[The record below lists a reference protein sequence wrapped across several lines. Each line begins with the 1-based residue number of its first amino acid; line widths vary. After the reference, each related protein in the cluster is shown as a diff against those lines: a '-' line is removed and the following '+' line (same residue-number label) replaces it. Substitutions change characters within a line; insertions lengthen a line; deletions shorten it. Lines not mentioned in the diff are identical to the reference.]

1 MFLTIACLII
11 CLFGSWFFSGIETGM
26 VSVNRLRL
34 RHLVRRKVAG
44 ADILNKYRRQPD
56 LLFGVTLVGNNIVN
70 TVIPVLTASLAIG
83 LAGEKVVWLSGIVTT
98 IVVLIFC
105 EYFPKAWFQSS
116 PANRCLPFARLL
128 DVIGWCLR
136 PISIPLMAIVR
147 AIVPFKE
154 ADAKAEPFVTREE
167 IAHLA
172 MEGQT
177 SGILTNDEHKM
188 IHEVIQLKT
197 RLCREIMIPK
207 DKMHWVDG
215 TMPIPSLLEFAR
227 TKNVDRFPVYDSAKN
242 NFTGILSIFDVLSD
256 ADSGNKAAK
265 DYIRPLQLVMDY
277 TPVDHVLPR
286 MRVTRQPL
294 VLVTNER
301 YAVIGLVSLNDV
313 LDEVVGN
320 L

>member
-1 MFLTIACLII
+1 M
-11 CLFGSWFFSGIETGM
+11 
-26 VSVNRLRL
+26 NRLRL
-34 RHLVRRKVAG
+34 RHLVRRKVPG
-44 ADILNKYRRQPD
+44 ADILNKYRQDPD
-56 LLFGVTLVGNNIVN
+56 ALFGVTLVGLNIAS
-70 TVIPVLTASLAIG
+70 TVIPVLTASLALSIG
-83 LAGEKVVWLSGIVTT
+83 GERAIWLSGVLTT
-98 IVVLIFC
+98 LVLLIFC

-128 DVIGWCLR
+128 DFLAICLK
-136 PISIPLMAIVR
+136 PISVPLMAIVR
-147 AIVPFKE
+147 ILVPISE
-154 ADAKAEPFVTREE
+154 QDAKAQPFVTREE
-167 IAHLA
+167 ITHLA

-177 SGILTNDEHKM
+177 SGILTNEEHKM

-207 DKMHWVDG
+207 DKMHWVDS
-215 TMPIPSLLEFAR
+215 TMPISSLLEFAR
-227 TKNVDRFPVYDSAKN
+227 TKHVDRFPVFDSSKN
-242 NFTGILSIFDVLSD
+242 NFTGILSIFDVL
-256 ADSGNKAAK
+256 ADKDNASKSAK

-301 YAVIGLVSLNDV
+301 YAVIGLVTLNDV